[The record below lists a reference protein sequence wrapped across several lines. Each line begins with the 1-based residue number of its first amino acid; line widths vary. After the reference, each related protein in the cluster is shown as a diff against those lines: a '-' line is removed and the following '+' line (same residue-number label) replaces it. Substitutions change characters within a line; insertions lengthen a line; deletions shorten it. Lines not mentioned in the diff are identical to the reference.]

1 MVLNEKVT
9 KLLLVLIDMLVHI
22 GDGPCWGDAAN
33 DDGNRGEL
41 SMCIYGKESLGRLA
55 ITLGGSVIVPNLPST
70 IFNFLDHEDWQIHY
84 SVVTAIGVISEGCSK
99 VIVICSKDMKDLVES
114 IVKLIFDNHPQ
125 SGMTIMNEAALA
137 TLGFL
142 AIQSQLLLVIQVKNS
157 MPNTWERITMI
168 TMEVGNLAIVDLV
181 AKVNTI
187 SILPS
192 PSRGLHALKYFIIL
206 GHCRTRFAARNSYGG
221 RRSNEVPFVT
231 IKVETRSSLKE
242 LYEQIVYIDDEFMCF
257 LLYRVIPLAT
267 VIKALVEIGDKDPS
281 FIGSSE
287 WIGSIEL
294 SFVLDKL
301 IGVSCKI
308 INVRSGAELPEKCRK
323 SALHF
328 ENQGTPVIIG
338 RSYCYCNMLLAMKP
352 NYSWIYQRN
361 NDNRMGE
368 AKNEDADDEL

>member
-1 MVLNEKVT
+1 
-9 KLLLVLIDMLVHI
+9 MLVHI
-22 GDGPCWGDAAN
+22 GDDPCWGDAAN
-33 DDGNRGEL
+33 DDGNEGEL

-55 ITLGGSVIVPNLPST
+55 IALGGSLIVPNLPSI

-84 SVVTAIGVISEGCSK
+84 SVVKAIGVISEGCSK
-99 VIVICSKDMKDLVES
+99 
-114 IVKLIFDNHPQ
+114 

-142 AIQSQLLLVIQVKNS
+142 AIQSQEGAAYIYDSVMPHLKVI
-157 MPNTWERITMI
+157 
-168 TMEVGNLAIVDLV
+168 LV
-181 AKVNTI
+181 ATTSDTSQK
-187 SILPS
+187 
-192 PSRGLHALKYFIIL
+192 LHAKYL
-206 GHCRTRFAARNSYGG
+206 GTHYHDYNGGHCRTRFAARNSYGG

-267 VIKALVEIGDKDPS
+267 VIK
-281 FIGSSE
+281 
-287 WIGSIEL
+287 
-294 SFVLDKL
+294 
-301 IGVSCKI
+301 VSCKI

-338 RSYCYCNMLLAMKP
+338 RLYCYCNMLLTPSDAASGSISPMNVRIPHDDSDP
-352 NYSWIYQRN
+352 NDILRFRCICLGYSI
-361 NDNRMGE
+361 MMM
-368 AKNEDADDEL
+368 

>member
-22 GDGPCWGDAAN
+22 GDDPCWGDAAN
-33 DDGNRGEL
+33 DDGNEGEL
-41 SMCIYGKESLGRLA
+41 SMCIYGKESLARLA
-55 ITLGGSVIVPNLPST
+55 IALGGSVIVPNLPST

-99 VIVICSKDMKDLVES
+99 
-114 IVKLIFDNHPQ
+114 

-142 AIQSQLLLVIQVKNS
+142 AIQSQLLLVIQVKSS

-242 LYEQIVYIDDEFMCF
+242 FYEQIVYIDDEFMCF

-267 VIKALVEIGDKDPS
+267 VIK
-281 FIGSSE
+281 
-287 WIGSIEL
+287 
-294 SFVLDKL
+294 
-301 IGVSCKI
+301 VSCKI